1 MAFNVEIIRK
11 DFPILHQ
18 EVYGKPLVYFDN
30 AATTQKPQQVI
41 NSISECYE
49 KYNSNIHRGVHY
61 LSERSSEAYEHARN
75 TVQKFIN
82 AKFSHEI
89 IFTRGATESINLV
102 AFSFGEK
109 YIREDDEIIIT
120 YLEHHSNIVPW
131 QMLCERKNAR
141 LKVVPM
147 NENGELDLEAF
158 DELFSSK
165 TKIVA
170 VTHIS
175 NSLGTI
181 NPIKEII
188 KKAHSHNVPVLIDG
202 AQSIQHTKI
211 DVQELDCDFFVFS
224 GHKLYGP
231 AGIGVLYGKEE
242 LLNTIPPYQGGG
254 DMIHYVTFEKTV
266 YNKLPFKFEAG
277 TANYIDAIGL
287 ATAIAYI
294 QEIGI
299 YDIAMYEHQLLQ
311 YATLKLSTIPGLK
324 IYGNAK
330 YKSCVLSFLLDNIH
344 PYDTGLI
351 LDKLGIALRTGSHCT
366 QPVMDFFKIPG
377 TVRASFAFY
386 NTTKEIDVLYDGLLK
401 VKEMMG

>member
-1 MAFNVEIIRK
+1 MAFDVELIRK

-18 EVYGKPLVYFDN
+18 EIYGKPLIYFDN
-30 AATTQKPQQVI
+30 AATTQKPQQMI

-61 LSERSSEAYEHARN
+61 LSERSSEAYEHSR
-75 TVQKFIN
+75 TVVQKFIN

-109 YIREDDEIIIT
+109 YIKENDEIIISH
-120 YLEHHSNIVPW
+120 LEHHSNIVPW
-131 QMLCERKNAR
+131 QMLCERKNAK
-141 LKVVPM
+141 LKIIPM
-147 NENGELDLEAF
+147 YESGELNLETL
-158 DELFSSK
+158 DELITSR

-170 VTHIS
+170 ITHIS

-188 KKAHSHNVPVLIDG
+188 RKAHSHKIPVLIDG
-202 AQSIQHTKI
+202 AQSVQHTKI
-211 DVQELDCDFFVFS
+211 DVQELDCDFFAFS

-231 AGIGVLYGKEE
+231 AGIGVLFGKEE
-242 LLNTIPPYQGGG
+242 YLDAIPPYQGGG
-254 DMIHYVTFEKTV
+254 DMIHHVTFEKTV

-287 ATAIAYI
+287 STSIDYI
-294 QEIGI
+294 QKIGI

-311 YATLKLSTIPGLK
+311 YATVKLSSIPGLK

-330 YKSCVLSFLLDNIH
+330 YKASVFSFLLDNIH
-344 PYDTGLI
+344 PYDTGMI
-351 LDKLGIALRTGSHCT
+351 LDKLGIAVRTGSHCT
-366 QPVMDFFKIPG
+366 QPVMDFYKIPG

-386 NTTKEIDVLYDGLLK
+386 NTTNEIDVLYESLIK
-401 VKEMMG
+401 VKEMMS